1 MPAAFLVLTGFTSNK
16 TFAVT
21 CLCLAVGI
29 SGMSL
34 SGFSVNHLDI
44 APRYAGLLM
53 GITNAAGT
61 LPGIIGPYVAGAM
74 TPSPPGSH
82 VSTGNSRDLI
92 Y

>member
-1 MPAAFLVLTGFTSNK
+1 MGF
-16 TFAVT
+16 
-21 CLCLAVGI
+21 G
-29 SGMSL
+29 GMSL

-53 GITNAAGT
+53 GITNSAGT

-92 Y
+92 LSIYCRLEFGSGMA